1 MVAYMQF
8 HMRMKL
14 YFKQS
19 LYERRKP
26 YEKTNLEYPASI
38 VYCIVLYA
46 NARGICVRLYRLDK
60 TDRRV

>member
-26 YEKTNLEYPASI
+26 YEKNKSGVSCFYCVLHCALCQCPWYTRQTLPAGQ
-38 VYCIVLYA
+38 
-46 NARGICVRLYRLDK
+46 N
-60 TDRRV
+60 

>member
-1 MVAYMQF
+1 MVVYMQVY
-8 HMRMKL
+8 MRMKL

-26 YEKTNLEYPASI
+26 YEKTNLEYPAYIMHRTLPYPNACSI
-38 VYCIVLYA
+38 CS
-46 NARGICVRLYRLDK
+46 RLYRLDK